1 MFIKHLRNGLL
12 YVSRKII
19 GWPAAWMT
27 EDSKHSV
34 IRSFVDNNLGYTF
47 VETGTYLGD
56 TIFALRDDFMKLYSV
71 ELSKEL
77 YENAVLRFH
86 LDDKIFVF
94 QGDSAEILPKMLGR
108 IDGPVLYWLDG
119 HYSGPGTAKASNTQ
133 CPIIA
138 ELNAIIARNNCND
151 VILIDDARLFGWRS
165 GYPSKRKLRS
175 VVRENFPH
183 HRMDIRADIICIYTD
198 SKKMIPSPLDRSIAP

>member
-1 MFIKHLRNGLL
+1 VNIKFVKQLRNVLL
-12 YVSRKII
+12 HLSRKTI

-27 EDSKHSV
+27 ADAKHNV
-34 IRSFVDNNLGYTF
+34 IRSFVGNNPGWTF
-47 VETGTYLGD
+47 VETGTHLGD
-56 TIFALRDDFMKLYSV
+56 TIFALREDFVVLFSV

-77 YENAVLRFH
+77 YEKAVSRFRF
-86 LDDKIFVF
+86 DDKILLF
-94 QGDSAEILPKMLGR
+94 QGDSAEILPSMLAG

-138 ELNAIIARNNCND
+138 ELDAIIARNNSDD

-165 GYPSKRKLRS
+165 GYPAKRKLRS
-175 VVRENFPH
+175 LVREYFPH
-183 HRMDIRADIICIYTD
+183 HRMEIRTDIICIFPD
-198 SKKMIPSPLDRSIAP
+198 S